1 MAGLQSTRPIMDL
14 WYLIYYNLE
23 VTVEIPFYPNSLK
36 QKNNSSLQL
45 HRLPL
50 RKLKDRKK
58 ITLTTILL
66 MKIAYTYLFANFP
79 GIPFN

>member
-14 WYLIYYNLE
+14 WYLMYYNWE
-23 VTVEIPFYPNSLK
+23 ASVEIPFYPNSLK

-50 RKLKDRKK
+50 RKLRQKEN
-58 ITLTTILL
+58 
-66 MKIAYTYLFANFP
+66 YTYNNSFNENCIHLSFCKFP
-79 GIPFN
+79 RNPI